1 MAGFMVLAAL
11 LAALS
16 LSGAA
21 AVNSPQDASITFT
34 VTTTT
39 NYPLMGGGNL
49 KVNFNSVQLDTGSPQ
64 NFAFGVL
71 ATASPGSSITSLHW
85 DFGDG
90 STLYVPYCCENQVSE
105 VQYHIYALAGT
116 YNVLVIAYDNG
127 GNFGEALVTVTWPS
141 PIPEFPATSMPLLA
155 SILMIITTVAI
166 SRTKR
171 FKHVNSLEL
180 T

>member
-1 MAGFMVLAAL
+1 MVLAAVL
-11 LAALS
+11 GALS
-16 LSGAA
+16 VSAAA
-21 AVNSPQDASITFT
+21 AVNSPRDASISFT

-39 NYPLMGGGNL
+39 NYPLMGGGNM

-64 NFAFGVL
+64 GFAFGVS
-71 ATASPGSSITSLHW
+71 ATALPGFSITSLDW

-127 GNFGEALVTVTWPS
+127 GNFGEALVTVNWPT
-141 PIPEFPATSMPLLA
+141 PVPEFPTTSLPLLA
-155 SILMIITTVAI
+155 SLLMIITTAAV
-166 SRTKR
+166 SRVKR
-171 FKHVNSLEL
+171 FKHVDAPADL